1 MDLLDEAITK
11 AGATGFVA
19 FGPSENA
26 DILYL
31 TRFPTVDPVTYFRT
45 ADGRES
51 LVVSQMEITRA
62 LHQARCG
69 AMTRA
74 EAGLLDIMKEEK
86 DPWRAHAR
94 MIAGLTGG
102 HILLSPSIPAI
113 LMSEL
118 QSLVDVTVDRGT
130 VAEMRS
136 VKDESEI
143 ITIRRVQE
151 ITDGAMDLAIGLIRS
166 SEPRG
171 ISSYGRA
178 TPSPPSW
185 SATQSRASS
194 SPVAASAGIS
204 SYRADRIP
212 QAPRRR
218 GLDHCEPGNL
228 SSSILP
234 HVTLRQATILT

>member
-166 SEPRG
+166 SEPSG
-171 ISSYGRA
+171 DLSYGRA
-178 TPSPPSW
+178 TPHLRVGPQRSPEL
-185 SATQSRASS
+185 
-194 SPVAASAGIS
+194 
-204 SYRADRIP
+204 
-212 QAPRRR
+212 PRLPWLLLR
-218 GLDHCEPGNL
+218 GYHHIVRTGFRK
-228 SSSILP
+228 P
-234 HVTLRQATILT
+234 HVAGVWTTASRGTCRHRSCPM